1 MRKRVCW
8 DDYFMI
14 QAIWASVR
22 SPDESRQH
30 GCIIINQYNVPIAQ
44 GYNGFP
50 HGCDDETMPQTRPE
64 KYEVILHSEL
74 NAILNATEPLRGATL
89 YVSGMPCIRCWC
101 AIVQTGISRVV
112 YGPVNSKSVSDSAH
126 KDDTLDNELV
136 QKLLQNRPIEIT
148 EWKPKDLSL
157 ITNGIGRISQLSQM
171 AAGSW

>member
-1 MRKRVCW
+1 MRERLNKT
-8 DDYFMI
+8 DYYMV
-14 QAIWASVR
+14 QALWISER

-30 GCIIINQYNVPIAQ
+30 GCIIVNAHNVPIAQ

-74 NAILNATEPLRGATL
+74 NAILNAVGSLRGATL

-112 YGPVNSKSVSDSAH
+112 YGPVNSKSVSDSIH

-136 QKLLQNRPIEIT
+136 QKLLQNRDIEIV
-148 EWKPKDLSL
+148 EWKPENLNL
-157 ITNGIGRISQLSQM
+157 ILGGVGRVGRLSQM